1 MLKIRTNFTVIYADF
16 RVFYEDFRKMLKI
29 SVIFK
34 NYVRQPVDNSVE
46 KVKPS
51 A

>member
-1 MLKIRTNFTVIYADF
+1 MLKIRTNFL
-16 RVFYEDFRKMLKI
+16 VFYADFRKMLKI
-29 SVIFK
+29 SMIFK
-34 NYVRQPVDNSVE
+34 NYVRLSVDNSVE

>member
-16 RVFYEDFRKMLKI
+16 RKMLKI

-34 NYVRQPVDNSVE
+34 IYVRLSVDNSVE